1 MPLNLLFFICL
12 WIFYQSPMFKKN
24 WAWALLGLIAI
35 IIRYFAAQNPEKTEE
50 LYSRTFF
57 PVIRNVF
64 DITLSRLPFPTVYIF
79 IVVIIMVFG
88 YFIYNLVYK
97 EGWLTKILFSFRSL
111 FNLLGGLIFFFL
123 FLWGYNYQRV
133 PIFEQLELSPRPLGQ
148 DEIMR
153 EIELTSNIL
162 VQLRLNLTQDSTAI
176 QETIPYQELENIVRA
191 NMTANLYL
199 LGLNF
204 TGHPRTKLFYPT
216 GFMTRMG
223 ILGIYFP
230 FTGES
235 YIDSALHP
243 LERPFTVAHEM
254 AHSYG
259 VTDEGEANFIGW
271 VISTNS
277 DHPLLQY
284 SGQLRLLRYQL
295 SDLYRINPNL
305 YRQTFSRLNKGIKND
320 LSAILKNKE
329 EIKPISSELSK
340 RSNDIFLKTQG
351 VKAGVQSYQQLPM
364 LANAWRNRL
373 KGE

>member
-1 MPLNLLFFICL
+1 
-12 WIFYQSPMFKKN
+12 MFRKD
-24 WAWALLGLIAI
+24 WAWALLGLLALV
-35 IIRYFAAQNPEKTEE
+35 IRYFAAQNPERTEE
-50 LYSRTFF
+50 IYSRTFF
-57 PVIRNVF
+57 PVVRNVI
-64 DITLSRLPFPTVYIF
+64 DLTVSRLPFPTVYLFVLSIF
-79 IVVIIMVFG
+79 IAVGI
-88 YFIYNLVYK
+88 YFYYL
-97 EGWLTKILFSFRSL
+97 LTQKPGVKMKVAYTFRSI
-111 FNLLGGLIFFFL
+111 FNFSGALIFFFL
-123 FLWGYNYQRV
+123 ILWGYNYQRV
-133 PIFEQLELSPRPLGQ
+133 PIFQQLDLSPRPLSEE
-148 DEIMR
+148 EIMR
-153 EIELTSNIL
+153 EINLTSNIL
-162 VQLRLNLTQDSTAI
+162 VQLRQNLTLDEEAI
-176 QETIPYQELENIVRA
+176 EETLPYEEVEDIVRA
-191 NMTANLYL
+191 NIRENLYL

-204 TGHPRTKLFYPT
+204 TGHPRTKLFYPA

-235 YIDSALHP
+235 YIDAALHP

-271 VISTNS
+271 VICANS
-277 DHPLLQY
+277 NDPLLQY

-295 SDLYRINPNL
+295 SDLYRISPNL

-320 LSAILKNKE
+320 LSSILKNKE
-329 EIKPISSELSK
+329 EVKPISNELSK

-351 VKAGVQSYQQLPM
+351 VKAGVMSYQQLPM